1 MTAEKITAMVVDDEK
16 DGQEVLLNLLN
27 RYFPEIA
34 VPAVASGVDEA
45 FDLVARHR
53 PDLVFLDIQMPGKD
67 GFELLK
73 QYTEVPFGVI
83 FVTGF
88 DRYAIDAIRFSAL
101 DYITKPVEIPVLAE
115 AIRRARKA
123 IHEKREQ
130 HLQIVNL
137 LYNLE
142 AGPEAKKIAVHH
154 AEKVHVLATSQIECI
169 EADGR
174 YSKLCTTEA
183 REFYTARCMREFEEY
198 LADNP
203 HFVRISK
210 SCMININHLRSY
222 DKGEPCILEMNSG
235 RSFEIS
241 RRRKPE
247 VLALLR
253 NL

>member
-1 MTAEKITAMVVDDEK
+1 MTGERITALVVDDEI
-16 DGQEVLLNLLN
+16 DGQEVLQNLLN
-27 RYFPEIA
+27 RYFPGIS
-34 VPAVASGVDEA
+34 VLAVASGVDEA
-45 FDLVARHR
+45 FDLIARHN

-83 FVTGF
+83 FVTGY
-88 DRYAIDAIRFSAL
+88 DQYAINAIRFSAL
-101 DYITKPVEIPVLAE
+101 DYITKPIEIPVLFE
-115 AIRRARKA
+115 AIKRAQKA
-123 IHEKREQ
+123 ILEKQENR
-130 HLQIVNL
+130 LQIINL

-142 AGPEAKKIAVHH
+142 ADPEAQKIAVHH
-154 AEKVHVLATSQIECI
+154 AEKVYMLATSRIECI

-174 YSKLCTTEA
+174 YSKLSTTDA

-210 SCMININHLRSY
+210 SCIININYLRSY
-222 DKGEPCILEMNSG
+222 DKGEPCILEMNNG

-241 RRRKPE
+241 RRRKSD
-247 VLALLR
+247 VLTLLR